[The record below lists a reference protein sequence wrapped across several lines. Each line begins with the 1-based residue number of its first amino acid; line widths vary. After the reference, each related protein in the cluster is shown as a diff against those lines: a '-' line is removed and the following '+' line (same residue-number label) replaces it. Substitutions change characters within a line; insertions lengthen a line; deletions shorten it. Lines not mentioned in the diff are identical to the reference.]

1 MGNDCRRPRLPP
13 TPPARSAAGFND
25 PVKQPETT
33 GPHAL
38 AGFMVRK
45 ASPGDA
51 AAKGVR
57 HMLNYIFG
65 FNARM
70 GRLAFFFCSFVT
82 GVGFLMLVYGIT
94 GNAPASGR
102 MDVLLAQA
110 ASSPAL
116 IFSFYG
122 MLVVCFMLQSMRV
135 RDIGWDP
142 VCVMAA
148 WIALMVLDRA
158 VAGRFPEYALTYQ
171 HTTTVVGTA
180 VNGVMNL
187 VLMFWPGSGRSDE
200 ASSLPRESGGDGM
213 FERNGAPAAAGSRVA
228 RIASGEFG
236 GKTR

>member
-1 MGNDCRRPRLPP
+1 
-13 TPPARSAAGFND
+13 
-25 PVKQPETT
+25 
-33 GPHAL
+33 
-38 AGFMVRK
+38 
-45 ASPGDA
+45 
-51 AAKGVR
+51 
-57 HMLNYIFG
+57 MLNYIFG

-82 GVGFLMLVYGIT
+82 GFGFLMLVYGIT

-102 MDVLLAQA
+102 TDVLLAQA
-110 ASSPAL
+110 ANSPAL

-122 MLVVCFMLQSMRV
+122 MLLVCFMLQSMRV

-158 VAGRFPEYALTYQ
+158 IAGRFPEYALTYH
-171 HTTTVVGTA
+171 HTATVVGTIA
-180 VNGVMNL
+180 NGVMNL
-187 VLMFWPGSGRSDE
+187 VLTFWPGSGRFDE
-200 ASSLPRESGGDGM
+200 ASPSPRESGGDGM
-213 FERNGAPAAAGSRVA
+213 FERNSAPAVGGSRVA

>member
-1 MGNDCRRPRLPP
+1 
-13 TPPARSAAGFND
+13 
-25 PVKQPETT
+25 
-33 GPHAL
+33 
-38 AGFMVRK
+38 
-45 ASPGDA
+45 
-51 AAKGVR
+51 
-57 HMLNYIFG
+57 MLNYIFG

-70 GRLAFFFCSFVT
+70 GRLAFFFCTFVT
-82 GVGFLMLVYGIT
+82 GIGFMMLVYGIT

-102 MDVLLAQA
+102 TDVLLAQA
-110 ASSPAL
+110 SSSPAL
-116 IFSFYG
+116 IFAFYG
-122 MLVVCFMLQSMRV
+122 MLVICFILQSMRV

-158 VAGRFPEYALTYQ
+158 IAGRFPEYALTYQ

-187 VLMFWPGSGRSDE
+187 VLMFWPGRGHVDE
-200 ASSLPRESGGDGM
+200 ASPLPRENGGEGM
-213 FERNGAPAAAGSRVA
+213 FERNSASAAAGSRMA

>member
-1 MGNDCRRPRLPP
+1 MGNDCRRRRPSA
-13 TPPARSAAGFND
+13 TTHARTAAGFND
-25 PVKQPETT
+25 PVKLPETT
-33 GPHAL
+33 GRQAP

-45 ASPGDA
+45 ASLADA

-70 GRLAFFFCSFVT
+70 GRLAFFFCTFV
-82 GVGFLMLVYGIT
+82 VGLGFMMLVYGVT
-94 GNAPASGR
+94 GNAPASGS

-110 ASSPAL
+110 SSNPVLVIA
-116 IFSFYG
+116 FYG
-122 MLVVCFMLQSMRV
+122 MLVICFMLQSMRV
-135 RDIGWDP
+135 RDMGWDP

-148 WIALMVLDRA
+148 WVALMVLDRA

-171 HTTTVVGTA
+171 HTATVVGAA

-187 VLMFWPGSGRSDE
+187 VLLFWPGGGRVDE
-200 ASSLPRESGGDGM
+200 ASSLPRESGSDGM
-213 FERNGAPAAAGSRVA
+213 FERNSAPAAAGSRVA